1 MTATH
6 AFLDHTSEVTL
17 SLEASSLPDLL
28 AEAGRALARLWLGS
42 LPAPAGAPRRIEV
55 HAADRATLLA
65 DWLNELI
72 YRAEA
77 ERWVP
82 VTFAVRT
89 CDDRH
94 VVADACGVPVAQAP
108 SLVKAATY
116 SGLDVRRDDG
126 TWHATVTFDV

>member
-17 SLEASSLPDLL
+17 SLEAGSLADLL
-28 AEAGRALARLWLGS
+28 AEAGQALARLWLGT
-42 LPAPAGAPRRIEV
+42 LPPPAGAPRRIEV

-82 VTFAVRT
+82 VTFTMQA
-89 CDDRH
+89 CDERH
-94 VVADACGVPVAQAP
+94 VVADARGVPVPQAP

-126 TWHATVTFDV
+126 AWRATVTFDV